1 MSSSIKPEELE
12 KALTE
17 YLKNYVED
25 IEEDVEDTMNAV
37 IKEAKQELVQTS
49 PRSGIARDTKYY
61 KGWAIKN
68 GGRTRKKHYYGKTI
82 WNRTNYQL
90 THLLE
95 FGHATRNGGRTQAQ
109 PHIRKVEEKYGT
121 KFADLLE
128 NKIRRRSKWH

>member
-17 YLKNYVED
+17 YLENYVED

-61 KGWAIKN
+61 KGWAVKN

-109 PHIRKVEEKYGT
+109 PHIRKIEEKYGT

-128 NKIRRRSKWH
+128 NKIRRRSK